1 MATFIFLSRV
11 TVLFSICRIVNVWAV
26 PNFSELFFFLK
37 SAPFRLF
44 RFVELLKFEIN
55 ETQAPSFR
63 YALSLTVLERS
74 S

>member
-11 TVLFSICRIVNVWAV
+11 TVLFSIYRVVNVRVV
-26 PNFSELFFFLK
+26 PNFSELFFLK